1 MKEKI
6 PLTWKSFA
14 GYLLLYAFIGISA
27 AVYVEIVKRAPHLVF
42 GCAMKQV
49 FHLYCPGCGGTRAVN
64 SLLHFDIVRS
74 FLYNPLIL
82 YMAGVAAFYFFKAI
96 YLLIKD
102 KGNTILSLDLRVLW
116 AFLWIMLGFFVLRNI
131 LLVFF
136 GIDYMGELAKFWNT

>member
-49 FHLYCPGCGGTRAVN
+49 FHQVRQ
-64 SLLHFDIVRS
+64 LLH
-74 FLYNPLIL
+74 
-82 YMAGVAAFYFFKAI
+82 
-96 YLLIKD
+96 
-102 KGNTILSLDLRVLW
+102 T
-116 AFLWIMLGFFVLRNI
+116 
-131 LLVFF
+131 
-136 GIDYMGELAKFWNT
+136 